1 MTERT
6 SQPPDGSV
14 HTGKVIGGGFT
25 DVLRAAQEGSTEA
38 FVRLW
43 RDANP
48 AMTRYL
54 SVVSS
59 ADAQD
64 VACESWVTVLRGLPA
79 FTGSEDEWRSRLFA
93 AARAHAAE
101 VDQREDWALLPGLGI
116 DPALAGEPRPT
127 SRQEP
132 GGRDIVEPETGSR
145 LGTAVAALRGLPRDE
160 AEVLVLRHVGL
171 LGDDAIGATVGA
183 DPEAVRTLA
192 GQAEERLGADLA
204 EVLTRLTGPARGVE
218 LADEAAVLT
227 LYQAMTGPALAG
239 SAPRGESLDVDEG
252 IVVSLAPI
260 DDATV
265 RPPAFAAP
273 LRPSGAAPGGYP
285 PATKVVAL
293 RRTALGAGASVAA
306 SAIVLGLGGLSA
318 AAYTGVLPDPVQDV
332 MSRVIGAPPAHE
344 PPDAVASSPA
354 TAAPTVAPAP
364 PVSTSG
370 VSSQPALRRP
380 AVPQSAVVGL
390 CREWAAELARGTP
403 PQQSPAFLTLVG
415 AAGGT
420 AKVAAYCANALPPA
434 STTVTERPTV
444 PAQPSAPVTSAPEAT
459 TPPPTTD
466 TATPTETTVPP
477 TTETPTM
484 PVPEPTTAPAGKA
497 PHPPAAAGRPAIPG
511 QSTRPSPNPVVEHPR
526 GTGSGSSDQSGRAT
540 DRSTPGKGAVQPT
553 SG

>member
-1 MTERT
+1 M
-6 SQPPDGSV
+6 
-14 HTGKVIGGGFT
+14 
-25 DVLRAAQEGSTEA
+25 LRAAQEGSTEA

-79 FTGSEDEWRSRLFA
+79 FAGSEDEWRSQLFA

-101 VDQREDWALLPGLGI
+101 VDHREDWALLPGLGI

-127 SRQEP
+127 SRPEP
-132 GGRDIVEPETGSR
+132 GGRDIVEPETASS
-145 LGTAVAALRGLPRDE
+145 LGTALAALRALPRDE
-160 AEVLVLRHVGL
+160 AEVLLLRHVGL
-171 LGDDAIGATVGA
+171 LGDDAIGVTMGGG
-183 DPEAVRTLA
+183 PEAVRTLA
-192 GQAEERLGADLA
+192 EQAEERLGAGLG
-204 EVLTRLTGPARGVE
+204 EVLTGLTGPARGVE

-227 LYQAMTGPALAG
+227 LYRAMTGPSRAG
-239 SAPRGESLDVDEG
+239 ATPRGESLDVEEG

-260 DDATV
+260 DDATA

-306 SAIVLGLGGLSA
+306 SAVVLGLGGLSA

-344 PPDAVASSPA
+344 PPHAVASSPA
-354 TAAPTVAPAP
+354 TATPTVAPAP
-364 PVSTSG
+364 PVSTSA
-370 VSSQPALRRP
+370 VSSQPVLRRP

-390 CREWAAELARGTP
+390 CREWAAELQKGTP
-403 PQQSPAFLTLVG
+403 PQQSTAFRTLAD

-420 AKVAAYCANALPPA
+420 AKVAAYCANALPRA
-434 STTVTERPTV
+434 STTVTERSTV

-459 TPPPTTD
+459 TPAPTSE

-477 TTETPTM
+477 TTEAPTTPA
-484 PVPEPTTAPAGKA
+484 PEPTTAPPGKD
-497 PHPPAAAGRPAIPG
+497 PRPPAAAGRPAIPG
-511 QSTRPSPNPVVEHPR
+511 KSTRPSPNPVVEHPR
-526 GTGSGSSDQSGRAT
+526 GTGSGSAEPGGRAN
-540 DRSTPGKGAVQPT
+540 DRSTSAKGAVQPT
-553 SG
+553 AG